1 MSSNVNMFGSGRGA
15 AGGGAAPAVRG
26 DARRALANSVTI
38 GSMWTLA
45 LALGACAPPPYT
57 PPAVD
62 TGEDTAVNEE
72 DTAPGIEIT
81 WPAPESQVTGCAMLV
96 VQLLNVKLVDPAVR
110 PDVVDGEGHYHLLY
124 EGHYTP
130 CYTPYCLIGLADAG
144 TDQVEAQ
151 LVHTDHTP
159 YVDDENNPIE
169 STLLLNVL
177 DGECTL
183 GTPSASY

>member
-1 MSSNVNMFGSGRGA
+1 MSSKVNIFGSGRGA
-15 AGGGAAPAVRG
+15 HGGAPVQGSAGSVRRG
-26 DARRALANSVTI
+26 AANSVTI

-45 LALGACAPPPYT
+45 LVLGACAPPPYT
-57 PPAVD
+57 PPTVD
-62 TGEDTAVNEE
+62 TGEDTAANEE

-96 VQLLNVKLVDPAVR
+96 VNLLNVQLVDPAVR
-110 PDVVDGEGHYHLLY
+110 PDVVEGEGHYHLLY

-130 CYTPYCLIGLADAG
+130 CYTPYCLIGLAEAG

-151 LVHTDHTP
+151 LVYTDHTP
-159 YVDDENNPIE
+159 YLDEDDKPI
-169 STLLLNVL
+169 STTLLLNVL